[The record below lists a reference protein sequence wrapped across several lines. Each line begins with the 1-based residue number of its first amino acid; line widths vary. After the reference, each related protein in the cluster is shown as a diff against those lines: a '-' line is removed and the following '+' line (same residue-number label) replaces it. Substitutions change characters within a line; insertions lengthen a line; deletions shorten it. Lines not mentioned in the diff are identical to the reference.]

1 MTSYGIRALVWAL
14 TVMAVCGIAMLR
26 GGRYERLAAG
36 VMLAAWALTM
46 VVYRAG
52 FRETEWGILVVDLA
66 ALAAFVWIALNSS
79 RYWPLLAAGFHLLA
93 IVTHL
98 ARTVDQQVGAW
109 AYLTAEILWGYL
121 LAFAIGYGAWTARA
135 AQPASEAAPSTPP
148 GATRR

>member
-14 TVMAVCGIAMLR
+14 TVMAVCGVAMLR

-36 VMLAAWALTM
+36 VMLAGWALTM

-52 FRETEWGILVVDLA
+52 FRQTEWGILLVDLA
-66 ALAAFVWIALNSS
+66 ALGVFVWIALNSP
-79 RYWPLLAAGFHLLA
+79 RYWPIFAAGFHLLA

-98 ARTVDQQVGAW
+98 ARTIDQQVGAW
-109 AYLTAEILWGYL
+109 AYLTAEILWGYF
-121 LAFAIGYGAWTARA
+121 LAFAIGYGAWTAQGLQA
-135 AQPASEAAPSTPP
+135 DSMADPNDPA